1 MQDKCFFF
9 FLVLKNWVIVQP
21 KFAKRRSHKV
31 SRFGKVIRRNFKFFL
46 KKTTKAATECLLL
59 LQRVKTLFFRLFLF
73 PRGRN
78 LGWGVEGLMGSIY
91 FFFLECYLKN

>member
-46 KKTTKAATECLLL
+46 KKHKS
-59 LQRVKTLFFRLFLF
+59 
-73 PRGRN
+73 GH
-78 LGWGVEGLMGSIY
+78 GVSVTSA
-91 FFFLECYLKN
+91 KS